1 MIQNEKKFQNN
12 KKVLIAKKKLTLMH
26 FQEREFLIGVQKI
39 DLFLINETNDNEN
52 NLDNI
57 ESEKYDFLKAFQR

>member
-1 MIQNEKKFQNN
+1 
-12 KKVLIAKKKLTLMH
+12 MH